1 MHTLVSVAS
10 VYIVFLSTA
19 FGGLPVRAICNSTQG
34 FEQICVLQK
43 LAGISGCQALSLA
56 RKTWG
61 IQTVAQAQF
70 PKTKLRLYK
79 EV

>member
-1 MHTLVSVAS
+1 MHTLVSVAR
-10 VYIVFLSTA
+10 VYIALLSTT
-19 FGGLPVRAICNSTQG
+19 LESNSTQG
-34 FEQICVLQK
+34 FEQIWALQK
-43 LAGISGCQALSLA
+43 ISRISGCQALSLA